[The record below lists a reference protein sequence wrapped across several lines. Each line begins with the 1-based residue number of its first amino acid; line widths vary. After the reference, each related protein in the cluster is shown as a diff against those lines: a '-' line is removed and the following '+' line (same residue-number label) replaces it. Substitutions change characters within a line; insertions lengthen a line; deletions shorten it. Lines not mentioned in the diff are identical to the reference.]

1 MQKTS
6 YQGQALK
13 NQTGMINQVKMV
25 IDDEPLG
32 IDNICTANV
41 ASGLGST
48 NHSGGEAVGGSNF
61 DSLLRTLR

>member
-1 MQKTS
+1 
-6 YQGQALK
+6 
-13 NQTGMINQVKMV
+13 MINQVKMV